1 MNVYITNTFK
11 KPHNST
17 KQGDYTNWYS
27 YNVVSLKQPCTV
39 VNPIIELSTFIPNAC
54 YAYIPDFNRYY
65 FITNIESETRDIW
78 RYSMAVDAL
87 ATYKSDI
94 VNSSQYCS
102 RSSIGNAFLN
112 DGLITHLNN
121 TTELKNTRESFDI
134 GLSGS
139 TFILEVA
146 GTDGVNL
153 YAVDY
158 VTLNFLITT
167 LFDATFY
174 DSQSSSS
181 GTPSNTSIVDDTVK
195 TYFNPFQYILSC
207 RYYPCTVSG
216 STSTIKFGWWD
227 SGIQAVIMPQ
237 PQVSGNFNYFTTTF
251 TLTQP
256 TDNNGFYAYDDNWL
270 SYNLFIPGC
279 GDINIPAQFSGKFT
293 RVILYADYW
302 SGQCNAEVLV
312 DGVGSAIA
320 RLSGQIGADIRLSN
334 LSSDMSNIGSTLLF
348 AGGSGNLAR
357 EVLSNPQANIGSSL
371 MAGVFSALDAVIPG
385 SPVKNALQPN
395 LSVSSAT
402 GNALWLNANRAIV
415 LSTHYYSPW
424 NAQSVHSKFNYPDNT
439 YHSLSTLSGYTI
451 CESPYIEINGT
462 SEEKNIIVSFMRG
475 GFYIE

>member
-1 MNVYITNTFK
+1 MNVYITSTFK

-17 KQGDYTNWYS
+17 KQGVYSNWYS
-27 YNVVSLKQPCTV
+27 YTIVGLKEPCTV

-87 ATYKSDI
+87 ATYKNDI
-94 VNSSQYCS
+94 INSSQYCS
-102 RSSIGNAFLN
+102 RSSAGNAYLN
-112 DGLITHLNN
+112 DALITHLENQV
-121 TTELKNTRESFDI
+121 ELKTLRENIDI

-139 TFILEVA
+139 TFVLEVA
-146 GTDGVNL
+146 GTDGVIL

-167 LFDATFY
+167 LFDASFY
-174 DSQSSSS
+174 GSQPSTD
-181 GTPSNTSIVDDTVK
+181 GTTGASIVDDTVK

-207 RYYPCTVSG
+207 RYYPCTLSG
-216 STSTIKFGWWD
+216 STATMKFGWWD
-227 SGIQAVIMPQ
+227 SGIQATVLLPPHIG
-237 PQVSGNFNYFTTTF
+237 GNSNTFSTNF
-251 TLTQP
+251 TLPQP

-270 SYNLFIPGC
+270 SYNLFVPGC
-279 GDINIPAQFSGKFT
+279 GDVNIPAQYSGKF
-293 RVILYADYW
+293 VSIILEADYW
-302 SGQCNAEVLV
+302 TGQCNAEITV
-312 DGVGSAIA
+312 DGVGGAVA
-320 RLSGQIGADIRLSN
+320 RLSGQLGADIRLSN

-357 EVLSNPQANIGSSL
+357 EVLSNPQANIGSSI
-371 MAGVFSALDAVIPG
+371 MAGVFSALDGIIPG

-395 LSVSSAT
+395 LSVTSAA
-402 GNALWLNANRAIV
+402 GNANWLNANRACV
-415 LSTHYYSPW
+415 LTTHYYSPW

-439 YHSLSTLSGYTI
+439 YHSLVDLTGYTI

-462 SEEKNIIVSFMRG
+462 SEERNIIVSFMKG